1 MAAKNNQHHLF
12 HQCAASIVNAIR
24 FMLIT
29 SSTVDKDSGYIKA
42 HVTLRSHHRGMMAS
56 MSKLV
61 LSAQTSN
68 LDPDDAVAK
77 ILAESSELLLTVR
90 SFVGTCQDLGI
101 PLVHT
106 DPHWVDDGGRHENN
120 VNNQKFNNRYH
131 LQINLAEN
139 LETMGNCIQDSAET
153 IIKCISS
160 YQPNNNRS
168 SSASP
173 TMDQRTSLS
182 TLLFTHFRNLSNQ
195 TGLFLGYL
203 DETDF
208 SNVPPSEMTELLHGK
223 QGLSIGLG
231 QLFFKMQAMTDEAN
245 DFKKALKQTEEAA
258 GGLYEPI
265 EMICASVLRLARS
278 HQSRSSSNASF
289 LVPMEKRATTTLVNS
304 SMMEDSVIPEEEGD
318 YYDRSSVEGTEFSRD
333 DATFNQSQL
342 TDMSDPIHLPQNA
355 PPPKPR
361 RPSEQIERHA
371 PLFNNTSSQ
380 QLPAG
385 GMSISQTASA
395 VRIANHENNSPG
407 GTPPGTRAHTP
418 TPNSNSTK
426 PHSSSKLKRFFG
438 DDAPVAVVGV
448 VKPATVKEELDF
460 LQYDYSPSDI
470 VFNMEGNVKGG
481 TLPALVERLT
491 LHDYLDMN
499 FINTFLLTYR
509 SFCTSNAL
517 LDLLEARYNLKCP
530 EGLSE
535 EDSIIWEEKKL
546 KLVRLRVFN
555 VLKNW
560 LELYYNEDD
569 SGLLDRLLM
578 FTSTDIKA
586 TLKFSNGQ
594 LESLIQKRREDSTSV
609 MNSGLKK
616 MILSLPDPPEPILPR
631 NIKRVKLLDID
642 PLEMARQLTIIDFK
656 LYSAI
661 RPIECLDKAW
671 SAPEDNVANNIRA
684 SIEYCNQVT
693 SWVSDAILSQHD
705 IKKRSVII
713 KYWVQVAEVITR
725 CIYIYCS
732 IINNFYQ
739 TI

>member
-1 MAAKNNQHHLF
+1 
-12 HQCAASIVNAIR
+12 
-24 FMLIT
+24 
-29 SSTVDKDSGYIKA
+29 
-42 HVTLRSHHRGMMAS
+42 
-56 MSKLV
+56 
-61 LSAQTSN
+61 
-68 LDPDDAVAK
+68 
-77 ILAESSELLLTVR
+77 
-90 SFVGTCQDLGI
+90 
-101 PLVHT
+101 
-106 DPHWVDDGGRHENN
+106 
-120 VNNQKFNNRYH
+120 
-131 LQINLAEN
+131 
-139 LETMGNCIQDSAET
+139 
-153 IIKCISS
+153 
-160 YQPNNNRS
+160 
-168 SSASP
+168 
-173 TMDQRTSLS
+173 
-182 TLLFTHFRNLSNQ
+182 
-195 TGLFLGYL
+195 
-203 DETDF
+203 
-208 SNVPPSEMTELLHGK
+208 
-223 QGLSIGLG
+223 
-231 QLFFKMQAMTDEAN
+231 
-245 DFKKALKQTEEAA
+245 
-258 GGLYEPI
+258 
-265 EMICASVLRLARS
+265 
-278 HQSRSSSNASF
+278 
-289 LVPMEKRATTTLVNS
+289 MEKRATTTLVNS